1 MQEVVGKVPVGE
13 YGSITGRNGM
23 FTEESNET
31 DLSSFRGGNMH
42 SVSDIGT

>member
-1 MQEVVGKVPVGE
+1 MQEVVGKVPMGE

-23 FTEESNET
+23 FTEESHDT
-31 DLSSFRGGNMH
+31 DLSSFRGNMH